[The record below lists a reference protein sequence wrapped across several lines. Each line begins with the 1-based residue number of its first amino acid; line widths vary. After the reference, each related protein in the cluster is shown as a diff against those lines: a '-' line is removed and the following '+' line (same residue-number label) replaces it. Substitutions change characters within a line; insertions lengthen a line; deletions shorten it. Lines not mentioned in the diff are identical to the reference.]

1 MGTASET
8 LNPKPYTASER
19 AAMAELK
26 LIQSGEGA
34 ALTRASCILGS
45 IGLQGSGLDGPLGF
59 RALEGV

>member
-1 MGTASET
+1 MGTAAET

-34 ALTRASCILGS
+34 ALTRASCRLGS
-45 IGLQGSGLDGPLGF
+45 RAPGFGLGLSF
-59 RALEGV
+59 RV